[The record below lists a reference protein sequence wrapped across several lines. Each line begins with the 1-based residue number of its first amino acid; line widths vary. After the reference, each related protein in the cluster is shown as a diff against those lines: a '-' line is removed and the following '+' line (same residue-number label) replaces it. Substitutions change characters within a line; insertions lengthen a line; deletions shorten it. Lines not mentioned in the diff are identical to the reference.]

1 MRIFTTCSPTR
12 FNSKQPGKH
21 LQAHCVFFKC
31 HLQLIGCYCKA
42 GRNQQEVL
50 GDWTRAYSHNLG
62 NSIFKQRPKN
72 SVNSLLFTNKQPS
85 GAFQRQTRFQRSNN
99 LATHSLDGPSA
110 LLQDLLFFQGQKK
123 PKHKATME
131 SFVVEGEDVEGQ
143 TKTEGRRCLAQI
155 PGDDLRRWAPVSG
168 SELWVC
174 RRNAVSLNNHP
185 FPPPSC

>member
-50 GDWTRAYSHNLG
+50 GDWTRVYSHNLG

-85 GAFQRQTRFQRSNN
+85 GAFQRQTRFQRSHN